1 MSAPD
6 GNEVP
11 LAVRVKNARYD
22 GMITG
27 YLHGGLRFTKTDPGG
42 YRSASFVVDQR
53 LGFRSD
59 IIQPYSRIYVYNK
72 RNGDTVFEGD
82 VSHPGREVSDD
93 GALLQVDVEGGV
105 ARLSDWSGARIF
117 VDRDMQ
123 AFVLTNTTTNGTT
136 AEPGEDRGGSGEDA
150 LTLAFPPSFHV
161 ENNYMAQVGYYRIRE
176 AGQQLGRFN
185 YAWDGGANSGSP
197 GWLVQSIATPPSTAI
212 RSQVLSL
219 AGSGGSGAVVGGS
232 IPVGANVYF
241 MQLLWN
247 GTPANIGVVDNAWA
261 SFLDPVVVAR
271 LRLKDG
277 SFRTSGYIDAV
288 TAVQVWE
295 DLLGDML
302 AGTFDGPN
310 AQLDAGSGYEIPQ
323 LAYPD
328 GVTPQ
333 QVADDLMAF
342 EPACTYIVGPSFPGV
357 DKYTLKWM
365 ARTDIPRYE
374 FITWTDDYSTGAQ
387 PVDQY
392 NVAVTRWK
400 SPAGVIKTTTSSTQ
414 SIPEMDAVGR
424 VRRFFQ
430 DLTDTTSNATNATQA
445 NSTVLNDHR
454 FPQNGGRIT
463 VSREVVDLYT
473 GRRVQPYEIEPG
485 YVARIVGINPSR
497 DALNN
502 NPRNGQTLCRIIS
515 TDYDADSHSTAIEL
529 DSESW
534 SLYRAIAKTKKTIST
549 PQRRAI

>member
-1 MSAPD
+1 MPAPD
-6 GNEVP
+6 GNVVP

-22 GMITG
+22 GLITG
-27 YLHGGLRFTKTDPGG
+27 YLHGGLKFTKTDPGG

-53 LGFRSD
+53 LGYRSD

-123 AFVLTNTTTNGTT
+123 AFVLTNTTTNGTS

-161 ENNYMAQVGYYRIRE
+161 ETNYMAQVGYYRIRE

-185 YAWDGGANSGSP
+185 YAWDGGFNSGAG

-212 RSQVLSL
+212 RSQLL
-219 AGSGGSGAVVGGS
+219 NTAGSGGSGAVVGGS

-241 MQLLWN
+241 MQLLWS
-247 GTPANIGVVDNAWA
+247 GGPANIGVVDNAWA

-374 FITWTDDYSTGAQ
+374 FITWTDDYSAGAQ

-485 YVARIVGINPSR
+485 YIARIVGVNPSR

-515 TDYDADSHSTAIEL
+515 TDYDADSHSVAIEL

>member
-1 MSAPD
+1 MSI
-6 GNEVP
+6 VP

-22 GMITG
+22 GMVTG
-27 YLHGGLRFTKTDPGG
+27 YLHGGVKFQKADPGG
-42 YRSASFVVDQR
+42 YISASFVVDQR

-59 IIQPYSRIYVYNK
+59 LIQPYSRIYVYNK
-72 RNGDTVFEGD
+72 LNGDTVFEGD
-82 VSHPGREVSDD
+82 VSHPGRSVAADGSLLEV
-93 GALLQVDVEGGV
+93 LVEGGV

-123 AFVLTNTTTNGTT
+123 AFVLTNTATTGSSVE
-136 AEPGEDRGGSGEDA
+136 AGDDRGGSGADA
-150 LTLAFPPSFHV
+150 LTLGFPPSFHV
-161 ENNYMAQVGYYRIRE
+161 EFEYLAQVGYYRIRE

-185 YAWDGGANSGSP
+185 YSWDGGFNSGTP

-212 RSQVLSL
+212 RSQVLST

-247 GTPANIGVVDNAWA
+247 GGPANIGVVDNAWV

-277 SFRTSGYIDAV
+277 SFRTSGYTDEV
-288 TAVQVWE
+288 SAVQVWE

-302 AGTFDGPN
+302 ADTFDGPN
-310 AQLDAGSGYEIPQ
+310 AQLDAGASYAIPQ

-328 GVTPQ
+328 GTTPRQ
-333 QVADDLMAF
+333 IADDLMSF
-342 EPACTYIVGPSFPGV
+342 EPACTYIVGPSTPGV
-357 DKYTLKWM
+357 DKYSFKWM

-374 FITWTDDYSTGAQ
+374 FITWADDYSAGAQ

-430 DLTDTTSNATNATQA
+430 DLTDTTSNTANATQA

-454 FPQNGGRIT
+454 FPQNGGRVT
-463 VSREVVDLYT
+463 VARPVVDLYT
-473 GRRVQPYEIEPG
+473 GRRVQPFEIEPG
-485 YVARIVGINPSR
+485 YVCRIVGINPSR

-502 NPRNGQTLCRIIS
+502 NPRNGQTLCRIVN
-515 TDYDADSHSTAIEL
+515 TDYDADSQSAAIDL

-534 SLYRAIAKTKKTIST
+534 SLYRAIARSKKTIST
-549 PQRRAI
+549 PQRRTI